1 MVGMRFR
8 IIIIILMAV
17 ALIAAAS
24 IVLTLHGSGH
34 GVGITVGDQ
43 APNDWFTLPNGTII
57 YLDQLRGH
65 YVLLYLVTTWCDACA
80 LGVSML
86 GHDAAAYAARG
97 IYVVI
102 LEQYNDLGYQ
112 GMPITSFVQSF
123 AGKLPGNFME
133 GNASL
138 QLTKTFN
145 PTLQLDVYYLVSP
158 NGTIIYRGFNLP
170 NTYGELLP
178 IIAKLK

>member
-1 MVGMRFR
+1 MRRR
-8 IIIIILMAV
+8 IIII
-17 ALIAAAS
+17 ALIAAAL
-24 IVLTLHGSGH
+24 IGAALIALNLHGH
-34 GVGITVGDQ
+34 GRSHGIGVNVGDQ
-43 APNDWFTLPNGTII
+43 VPNDWFALPNGTIVH
-57 YLDQLRGH
+57 LDQLRGH

-112 GMPITSFVQSF
+112 GMPITSFIHSF
-123 AGKLPGNFME
+123 AGNVPGNFID

-145 PTLQLDVYYLVSP
+145 PTLQLDAYYLLSP
-158 NGTIIYRGFNLP
+158 NGTVIYKGFNLP